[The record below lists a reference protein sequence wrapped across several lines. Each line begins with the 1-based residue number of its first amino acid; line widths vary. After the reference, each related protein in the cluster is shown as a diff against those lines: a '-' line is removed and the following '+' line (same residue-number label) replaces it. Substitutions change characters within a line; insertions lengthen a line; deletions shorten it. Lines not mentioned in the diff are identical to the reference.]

1 MIGNIQT
8 ILGIKINANIETK
21 REVIK
26 MYIDKILRASDWT
39 QIPGELSL
47 SEQIAQQDLRI
58 AWMEL
63 DDPTLDPDTIVLPN
77 YPMMER
83 P

>member
-1 MIGNIQT
+1 MFNTPLPQ
-8 ILGIKINANIETK
+8 GITMTAEMK
-21 REVIK
+21 REIIK
-26 MYIDKILRASDWT
+26 NKVTEVLYKSDWT
-39 QIPGELSL
+39 QIPGLLSF

-63 DDPTLDPDTIVLPN
+63 DDPSLDPDTIVLPA

>member
-1 MIGNIQT
+1 MFNIPLPPGLVVT
-8 ILGIKINANIETK
+8 VEMKRGIIKGKIA
-21 REVIK
+21 EVLYK
-26 MYIDKILRASDWT
+26 SNWT

-47 SEQIAQQDLRI
+47 SERIAQQDLRI

-63 DDPTLDPDTIVLPN
+63 DDPNLDPDTIVLPD